1 MNIFYLLPL
10 ILGYVIGSLSPA
22 YLLGWLIKRQDLRKL
37 GDGNLGT
44 TNVKNVLGYGPAIIV
59 AIFDLLKGLLA
70 IYISFKLG
78 FPSYVSYL
86 SGVLAI
92 IGHIYP
98 FYLRFRGGQG
108 MATAIGLLG
117 YLILMLLINNP
128 IINLSSAFYSLIV
141 LVIFAISIFYITK
154 KGELVGIF
162 AVPAA
167 IILLLLNFKLNPEL
181 CALSLVLAI
190 IFVVQLYNVAKKKL
204 IMLGKNKNQ
213 FTHWRTWLRPLALI
227 IPIALFF
234 LPKNIILIVVGSVA
248 LLFIIVDLAR
258 LFLGKVNKFFYAKMA
273 GFLKHKDTHRF
284 SSMTFFLSAIFIV
297 ILVFPQ
303 NIAIAAIV
311 FLTFGDLF
319 AKFFG
324 LLYGRTKFISKTL
337 EGSLA
342 YFVFALLIAFIL
354 TFFAPLTFWIL
365 VLGALSAAIIE
376 TISIFGID
384 DNFTVGLVSAA
395 IMMAFSIL

>member
-1 MNIFYLLPL
+1 MSLTYIFPL
-10 ILGYVIGSLSPA
+10 ILGYIIGSLSPA
-22 YLLGWLIKRQDLRKL
+22 YLLGWLIKHQDLRKL

-44 TNVKNVLGYGPAIIV
+44 TNAKNVLGYGPAVLV

-70 IYISFKLG
+70 IYLSYKLG
-78 FPSYVSYL
+78 FPTLVNYL
-86 SGVLAI
+86 AGITAI

-108 MATAIGLLG
+108 MASAIGLLT
-117 YLILMLLINNP
+117 YFSAVLLLNNHPINFV
-128 IINLSSAFYSLIV
+128 SSIYSLTVVTI
-141 LVIFAISIFYITK
+141 LALSIFYIAK
-154 KGELVGIF
+154 RGELVGIF
-162 AVPAA
+162 AVPTA
-167 IILLLLNFKLNPEL
+167 IILLFLNFPFNYQLL
-181 CALSLVLAI
+181 ALSLVLGI
-190 IFVVQLYNVAKKKL
+190 IFIVQIYNVIKKKL
-204 IMLGKNKNQ
+204 INLSRHKKQ
-213 FTHWRTWLRPLALI
+213 FTSWRTWLRPLAI
-227 IPIALFF
+227 AIPIALFF
-234 LPKNIILIVVGSVA
+234 LPKNIILTVVGSIA
-248 LLFIIVDLAR
+248 LFFIIIDLVR
-258 LFLGKVNKFFYAKMA
+258 LFFNQINQFLFQKVS

-284 SSMTFFLSAIFIV
+284 SSMTFFLAAIFII

-303 NIAIAAIV
+303 NIAIASV
-311 FLTFGDLF
+311 SFLIFGDLS

-324 LLYGRTKFISKTL
+324 LLYGRTKFLTKTL

-342 YFVFALLIAFIL
+342 YFVFALLVAFIF

-395 IMMAFSIL
+395 VMVALLML